1 MTRGRTKRSR
11 RLLVGVNSQRAAPAC
26 CPCSACSVWRPAQ
39 LPWRGTG
46 RSLARFDS
54 TGASPELCEA
64 ACLINCAGLSP
75 PPLTPISSQLQL
87 VTCQQTYGEHGLS
100 AARTL
105 RGGPRPR
112 RRRRLPRPR
121 RALLEPQCVQAPCA
135 SSLPCV
141 NSNSTSMS
149 RSAQA
154 ESAPAT
160 VSAGISPAITGGGG
174 GHVARVKCRLTTLS
188 TVYALREDGEPC
200 TFVVGAHK
208 RDCGDEND
216 HEAAVDRLNLVHSCP
231 EGVRP
236 AYLAEDK
243 AEIETK
249 IAKMEERVREEA
261 RRTSAGPGGSTSG
274 PTTRR
279 RPGARSTPAG
289 ATRMP
294 NTPDGGSRRLS
305 SLATP
310 GWGSASKPSGDL
322 DERFPGA
329 FHLRN
334 HVSLLLQV
342 RCSDMFSAL
351 RRGTD

>member
-1 MTRGRTKRSR
+1 MGGRSGVVACWWESTHRG
-11 RLLVGVNSQRAAPAC
+11 
-26 CPCSACSVWRPAQ
+26 Q
-39 LPWRGTG
+39 LP
-46 RSLARFDS
+46 LAVLAPLALYGGPLSYPGEAQGAVWHVS
-54 TGASPELCEA
+54 TRLEPPLS
-64 ACLINCAGLSP
+64 CARQRVSSTAQVCPP

-279 RPGARSTPAG
+279 RPGARWSAAG